1 MLNTPRSQ
9 KDIKFSF
16 FKKHSEEKKILH
28 VSWNKSKAIFINP
41 DIKKFSFVKIQVF
54 SNLNYI
60 LSNNDLSEFDLYE
73 KKSDMLSG
81 NSEFNFLRL

>member
-1 MLNTPRSQ
+1 MN
-9 KDIKFSF
+9 
-16 FKKHSEEKKILH
+16 

-73 KKSDMLSG
+73 KK
-81 NSEFNFLRL
+81 NQIC